1 MARKLKWDKVL
12 FVATLL
18 LVAGSIVMV
27 YSAAAAYGPALFL
40 TKQAMW
46 AALGLVALLLAMRID
61 YHEYTRPAVIWSLLG
76 FTALALVA
84 VLFRAQVGGSR
95 RWFGIG
101 PIGIQPSEFAKL
113 VTVVFVAAV
122 LERRMKRID
131 EPIFALTPVGIVV
144 GMFAALILLEPDF
157 GSATALAAIAVVMV
171 FAAGLSYRYLAGF
184 ALCALPLVASVLWL
198 SPYRRKRVLAFLDPW
213 QSPLGD
219 GFQVIQSFIAVG
231 TGGVSGKG
239 LSQGVQKLKGYLPAP
254 HTDFIY
260 SVIAEELG
268 LIGAT
273 VVLAC
278 FCVIAWRGLMIAR
291 RAPDS
296 VGALLAV
303 GLTTMV
309 AVQAFINI
317 SVVLGL
323 LPTKGI
329 ALPFVSAGG
338 SSLLVN
344 MLGVGILLNVSQQAS
359 ASQ

>member
-12 FVATLL
+12 FIATLL

-27 YSAAAAYGPALFL
+27 YSAAAAHGPALFL

-76 FTALALVA
+76 LTALALVA
-84 VLFRAQVGGSR
+84 VLFRTQVGGSR

-171 FAAGLSYRYLAGF
+171 FAAGLAYRYLAGF

-344 MLGVGILLNVSQQAS
+344 MVGVGILLNVSQQAS